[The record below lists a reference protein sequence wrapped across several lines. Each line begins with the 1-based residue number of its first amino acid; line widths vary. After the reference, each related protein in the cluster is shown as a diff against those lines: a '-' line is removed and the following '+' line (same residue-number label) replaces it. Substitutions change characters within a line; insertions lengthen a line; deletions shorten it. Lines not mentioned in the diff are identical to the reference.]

1 MIITAM
7 YLFGIINHAWSFS
20 WWYGLLAF
28 IMDIILIRG
37 IKLTIG
43 SDDENDK
50 EDNDKLVNTI
60 NDYI

>member
-28 IMDIILIRG
+28 IMDLG
-37 IKLTIG
+37 IVSALKPEINLCKNK
-43 SDDENDK
+43 SDNNE
-50 EDNDKLVNTI
+50 EDD
-60 NDYI
+60 